1 MSSTTTEE
9 KAASSMPRLK
19 SRYREEIVGKLR
31 EDFEF
36 NDGDNDGRIQ
46 FAEFAEL
53 MALLEADMDQQ
64 DCRLGFREIDT
75 DGDGAIEFDEFVAW
89 WTTD

>member
-1 MSSTTTEE
+1 
-9 KAASSMPRLK
+9 
-19 SRYREEIVGKLR
+19 
-31 EDFEF
+31 
-36 NDGDNDGRIQ
+36 
-46 FAEFAEL
+46 
-53 MALLEADMDQQ
+53 MDQQ

>member
-1 MSSTTTEE
+1 VLQWRHRTGAVAVEE
-9 KAASSMPRLK
+9 LTQDQI
-19 SRYREEIVGKLR
+19 EELR

-53 MALLEADMDQQ
+53 MALLEADMDEH

>member
-1 MSSTTTEE
+1 MAPLKRSAVVEE
-9 KAASSMPRLK
+9 LTQEQI
-19 SRYREEIVGKLR
+19 EELR

-36 NDGDNDGRIQ
+36 NDNDNDGRIQ

-53 MALLEADMDQQ
+53 MALLEADMDER

-89 WTTD
+89 WTAD

>member
-1 MSSTTTEE
+1 MEE
-9 KAASSMPRLK
+9 LTQDQI
-19 SRYREEIVGKLR
+19 EELR
-31 EDFEF
+31 EDLEF

-53 MALLEADMDQQ
+53 MALLEADMDQH

>member
-1 MSSTTTEE
+1 MEE
-9 KAASSMPRLK
+9 LTQDQI
-19 SRYREEIVGKLR
+19 EELR

-53 MALLEADMDQQ
+53 MALLEADMDAAG
-64 DCRLGFREIDT
+64 LPAGFSRDRHRR
-75 DGDGAIEFDEFVAW
+75 
-89 WTTD
+89 